1 MFSWFLR
8 LIRQA
13 LSFWPARERPVQ
25 LGLQDMSAPARGS
38 QHRWR
43 GPDRPP
49 GDPTSRVREPK
60 PDRPYDRS
68 GAVAVV
74 EPDES
79 EVLSA
84 VGTAHPPAGAR
95 KIGAR

>member
-13 LSFWPARERPVQ
+13 LSFSLARGRPVQ
-25 LGLQDMSAPARGS
+25 LGLQDIPAPARGGPL
-38 QHRWR
+38 RWR

-49 GDPTSRVREPK
+49 GDPRSRVREPK

-68 GAVAVV
+68 GAVSVV

-84 VGTAHPPAGAR
+84 VAAAGAR
-95 KIGAR
+95 KTTAR